1 MIEQPSLPY
10 YPEGVPRELP
20 LPPETLLEM
29 FSRSARRFS
38 RRPAVYFF
46 GKTLSYHECHSLVER
61 FACSLAA
68 LGIRKG
74 DRVALCLPNSPQAVI
89 AYFGILRAGGIVVA
103 CNPTY
108 TEHELSHQLRDA
120 GARAVVVLDLMYEKL
135 RHLELELIIVT
146 RITDFMTTIAK
157 YIYRHRNGRPPIE
170 IPLSDTTLFFH
181 DVLDNVPPV
190 APEELPIVTPNDIAL
205 LQYTGGTTGV
215 SKGAKLLHRNLT
227 ANVRQLISWFSPA
240 ERVESFL
247 AALPLFHVFGM
258 TVTQNI
264 CLAVGGCMVLV
275 PDPRNMPVL
284 LTLLRKKKPTVITLV
299 PAFVRKLL
307 DHCDAKDFAATRF
320 VICGGAALPY
330 ELLKRF
336 KEKTGHMIIEG
347 YGLSE
352 ASPVTHCNIPRGLS
366 VKRSIGLP
374 ISNTDAKIVDETGQE
389 VPTGEIGELWVR
401 GPQVMQGY
409 WNNQEE
415 TANVL
420 TPGGW
425 LSTGDLAR
433 IDQDGFFYI
442 VDRKKD
448 MILSTSGL
456 NVYPAEIEQVLFL
469 HPHVCEAAV
478 IGVQLVDGNESIKAF
493 VVLTVDSVSA
503 DDLLAHCRRYLASY
517 KVPKK
522 IEFRTELPKTI
533 LGKTLHRVLRVEES
547 TRLSTVLG
555 AAHERAAVRQAE
567 TSLDAGEIGNMVS
580 ERQSG
585 GKSR

>member
-1 MIEQPSLPY
+1 
-10 YPEGVPRELP
+10 
-20 LPPETLLEM
+20 M
-29 FSRSARRFS
+29 FSRSAQRFS
-38 RRPAVYFF
+38 RRPALYFF
-46 GKTLSYHECHSLVER
+46 GKTISYHECHSLVER
-61 FACSLAA
+61 FACGLAA

-108 TEHELSHQLRDA
+108 TEHELSHQLQDA
-120 GARAVVVLDLMYEKL
+120 GARAIVVLDLMYQKIQ
-135 RHLELELIIVT
+135 HLDLDLIIVT

-157 YIYRHRNGRPPIE
+157 LIYQHRNGHAPLE
-170 IPLSDTTLFFH
+170 IPVRETTLFFH
-181 DVLDNVPPV
+181 DVLARVTPV
-190 APEELPIVTPNDIAL
+190 APEDLPIVTPDDVAL

-215 SKGAKLLHRNLT
+215 SKGAELRHRNLT

-275 PDPRNMPVL
+275 PDPRNLPVL
-284 LTLLRKKKPTVITLV
+284 LTLLRKKKPTVVTLV

-307 DHCDAKDFAATRF
+307 EHCDANDFTATRF

-330 ELLKRF
+330 ELLKKF
-336 KEKTGHMIIEG
+336 KERTGHMIVEG

-352 ASPVTHCNIPRGLS
+352 ASPVTHCNIARGLS

-374 ISNTDAKIVDETGQE
+374 IANTESKIVDETGQE
-389 VPTGEIGELWVR
+389 VPVGEIGELWVR

-409 WNNQEE
+409 WNNPVE

-420 TPGGW
+420 KPGGW
-425 LSTGDLAR
+425 LATGDIAR
-433 IDQDGFFYI
+433 MDQDGFFYI

-448 MILSTSGL
+448 MILSTSGF
-456 NVYPAEIEQVLFL
+456 NVYPAEIEQVLAL
-469 HPHVCEAAV
+469 HPHVSEAAV
-478 IGVQLVDGNESIKAF
+478 IGVRLGDGSESIKAF
-493 VVLTVDSVSA
+493 VVIRVDYVSA
-503 DDLLAHCRRYLASY
+503 DDLLAHCRCYLASY

-522 IEFRTELPKTI
+522 VEFRTELPKTI
-533 LGKTLHRVLRVEES
+533 LGKTLHRVLRAEEVA
-547 TRLSTVLG
+547 RLQLQ
-555 AAHERAAVRQAE
+555 RF
-567 TSLDAGEIGNMVS
+567 
-580 ERQSG
+580 
-585 GKSR
+585 

>member
-1 MIEQPSLPY
+1 MSEHPWFLH
-10 YPEGVPRELP
+10 YPEGVPHKLS
-20 LPPETLLEM
+20 LSPETLLAM
-29 FSRSARRFS
+29 FSRSAQRFS
-38 RRPAVYFF
+38 RRPALYFF
-46 GKTLSYHECHSLVER
+46 GKTLSYQECHSLVER
-61 FACSLAA
+61 FACGLAA

-108 TEHELSHQLRDA
+108 TEHELSHQLQDA
-120 GARAVVVLDLMYEKL
+120 GARAIVVLDLMYQKL
-135 RHLELELIIVT
+135 QDLDLELIIVT
-146 RITDFMTTIAK
+146 RITDFMTTIARF
-157 YIYRHRNGRPPIE
+157 IYQRRNGHPPLE
-170 IPLSDTTLFFH
+170 IPARDTTLFFH
-181 DVLDNVPPV
+181 DVLDRATAV
-190 APEELPIVTPNDIAL
+190 APEALPTVTPDDIAL

-215 SKGAKLLHRNLT
+215 SKGAQLCHRNLT
-227 ANVRQLISWFSPA
+227 ANIRQLISWFSPA

-299 PAFVRKLL
+299 PALVRKLL
-307 DHCDAKDFAATRF
+307 EHCDAKDFTAARF
-320 VICGGAALPY
+320 FICGGAALPY
-330 ELLKRF
+330 ELLKKF
-336 KEKTGHMIIEG
+336 KERTGHLIIEG

-374 ISNTDAKIVDETGQE
+374 IANTEAKIVDETGQE
-389 VPTGEIGELWVR
+389 VPVGEIGELWVR

-409 WNNQEE
+409 WNNPVE

-420 TPGGW
+420 KPEGW
-425 LSTGDLAR
+425 LATGDIAR
-433 IDQDGFFYI
+433 ADQDGFFYI
-442 VDRKKD
+442 MDRKKD
-448 MILSTSGL
+448 MILSTSGF

-469 HPHVCEAAV
+469 HPHVREAAV
-478 IGVQLVDGNESIKAF
+478 IGVQLGDGSESIKAF

-517 KVPKK
+517 KMPKK

-533 LGKTLHRVLRVEES
+533 LGKTLHRVLRVEEEV
-547 TRLSTVLG
+547 RLHLQRS
-555 AAHERAAVRQAE
+555 
-567 TSLDAGEIGNMVS
+567 
-580 ERQSG
+580 
-585 GKSR
+585 

>member
-1 MIEQPSLPY
+1 MSNQPWFLH
-10 YPEGVPRELP
+10 YPEGVPHELP
-20 LPPETLLEM
+20 IYSVTLSSM
-29 FSRSARRFS
+29 FSRSAQRFS
-38 RRPAVYFF
+38 RRPALYFF
-46 GKTLSYHECHSLVER
+46 GKTLSYHELHSLVER

-120 GARAVVVLDLMYEKL
+120 GVRAVVVLDLMYEKIQHL
-135 RHLELELIIVT
+135 DLELTIVT

-157 YIYRHRNGRPPIE
+157 YIYQHRNGRPPVE
-170 IPLSDTTLFFH
+170 IVAKDTTLFFH
-181 DVLDNVPPV
+181 DVLNSVTPV
-190 APEELPIVTPNDIAL
+190 AAEDLPIVTPDDIAL

-215 SKGAKLLHRNLT
+215 SKGAELRHRNLT
-227 ANVRQLISWFSPA
+227 ANIQQLISWFSPA

-284 LTLLRKKKPTVITLV
+284 LTLLRKKRPTVITVV
-299 PAFVRKLL
+299 PALVRKLL
-307 DHCDAKDFAATRF
+307 EHCDAKDFTSTKF

-330 ELLKRF
+330 ELLKKF
-336 KEKTGHMIIEG
+336 KEKTGHLIIEG

-374 ISNTDAKIVDETGQE
+374 IANTEAKIVDETGQE
-389 VPTGEIGELWVR
+389 LPVGEIGELWVR

-409 WNNQEE
+409 WNNPVE
-415 TANVL
+415 TAHVL
-420 TPGGW
+420 KPGGW
-425 LSTGDLAR
+425 LATGDIAR
-433 IDQDGFFYI
+433 ADQDGFFYV

-448 MILSTSGL
+448 MILSTSGF
-456 NVYPAEIEQVLFL
+456 NVYPAEIEQVLIL
-469 HPHVCEAAV
+469 HPHVSEAAV
-478 IGVQLVDGNESIKAF
+478 IGVQLGDGSESIKAF

-503 DDLLAHCRRYLASY
+503 DDLLAHCRSYLASY

-522 IEFRTELPKTI
+522 VEFRTELPKTI
-533 LGKTLHRVLRVEES
+533 LGKTLHRVLRVEEVA
-547 TRLSTVLG
+547 RLPLQ
-555 AAHERAAVRQAE
+555 RF
-567 TSLDAGEIGNMVS
+567 
-580 ERQSG
+580 
-585 GKSR
+585 

>member
-1 MIEQPSLPY
+1 MLEHPWFLY
-10 YPEGVPRELP
+10 YPAGVSHELS
-20 LPPETLLEM
+20 LSPETLLEM
-29 FSRSARRFS
+29 FSRSVQQFS
-38 RRPAVYFF
+38 RRPALYFF
-46 GKTLSYHECHSLVER
+46 GKTLSYQECHTLVER
-61 FACSLAA
+61 FACGLAA

-74 DRVALCLPNSPQAVI
+74 DRVALCVPNSPQAVI

-108 TEHELSHQLRDA
+108 TEYELSHQLRDA
-120 GARAVVVLDLMYEKL
+120 GAQAIVVLDLMYHKIQ
-135 RHLELELIIVT
+135 HLDLELIIVT

-157 YIYRHRNGRPPIE
+157 YIYQHRNGRPPLE
-170 IPLSDTTLFFH
+170 IPARDTTVFFH
-181 DVLDNVPPV
+181 DVLNGVTPI
-190 APEELPIVTPNDIAL
+190 APEKLPIVTPDDIAL

-215 SKGAKLLHRNLT
+215 SKGTELRHRNLT
-227 ANVRQLISWFSPA
+227 ANIRQLISWFSPA

-299 PAFVRKLL
+299 PVLVRKLL
-307 DHCDAKDFAATRF
+307 EHCDAKDFAAARF

-330 ELLKRF
+330 ELLKKF
-336 KEKTGHMIIEG
+336 KDKTGHVIVEG

-374 ISNTDAKIVDETGQE
+374 IANTEAKIVDETGRE
-389 VPTGEIGELWVR
+389 VPVGEIGELWVR

-409 WNNQEE
+409 WNNPVE

-420 TPGGW
+420 KPAGW
-425 LSTGDLAR
+425 LATGDIAR
-433 IDQDGFFYI
+433 ADQDGFFYI

-448 MILSTSGL
+448 MILSTSGF

-469 HPHVCEAAV
+469 HPHVSEAAV
-478 IGVQLVDGNESIKAF
+478 IGVQLGDGSESIKAF
-493 VVLTVDSVSA
+493 VVITADSVSA

-522 IEFRTELPKTI
+522 VEFRTELPRSI
-533 LGKTLHRVLRVEES
+533 LGKTLHRVLRVEEEV
-547 TRLSTVLG
+547 RLHLQRS
-555 AAHERAAVRQAE
+555 
-567 TSLDAGEIGNMVS
+567 
-580 ERQSG
+580 
-585 GKSR
+585 